1 MVKISSPILR
11 ISFFIQKSRNY
22 FSYYANF
29 PLSPL
34 PWAQKSS
41 KNLTN
46 SSPIDIIEGE
56 FYLIHHILM
65 KISTKTKI
73 LSLSTLLLSLSGLAL
88 ANGTIRETIIKT
100 DASNR
105 IQSIEKI
112 IFSTKGISSNSTAI
126 PLSNQQGVIHL
137 EGKFSATSTEN
148 ANNINNWENA
158 LLIWGEK
165 NTIEKTWKDSTI
177 IVGRRNYIEGE
188 KAIILGGER
197 NYGIWNEST
206 ILWGEKNTA
215 KDNHNTII
223 WGQATTLYGQKN
235 ISLGAN
241 NSTVK
246 GSNNIIA
253 GSGINIAN
261 ANVKKTF
268 VWSDNKNR
276 GENLGS
282 KILTPQTSNTLY
294 LRSENGVMINTATPS
309 ATLSVG
315 QMVQLGDEA
324 GNCSPDKIGT
334 LIFRNGCFYAC
345 SDGQKWD
352 NLAGTTEC
360 SNTDTNTI
368 QFPIPQA
375 TKELSPW
382 PRP

>member
-1 MVKISSPILR
+1 
-11 ISFFIQKSRNY
+11 
-22 FSYYANF
+22 
-29 PLSPL
+29 
-34 PWAQKSS
+34 
-41 KNLTN
+41 
-46 SSPIDIIEGE
+46 
-56 FYLIHHILM
+56 M

-112 IFSTKGISSNSTAI
+112 IFSTKGISSDSTAI

-148 ANNINNWENA
+148 ENNKSNNWENS
-158 LLIWGEK
+158 LLIWGK
-165 NTIEKTWKDSTI
+165 DNRIEKTWKDSTI
-177 IVGRRNYIEGE
+177 IVGNWNTIEGE
-188 KAIILGGER
+188 KTIILGGKQNR
-197 NYGIWNEST
+197 GLWINST
-206 ILWGEKNTA
+206 IVWGNNNTA
-215 KDNHNTII
+215 NGKLNNII
-223 WGQATTLYGQKN
+223 WGQRTTLYEQKN
-235 ISLGAN
+235 ISLGAI

-253 GSGINIAN
+253 GSNINIAKP
-261 ANVKKTF
+261 NVEKTF
-268 VWSDNKNR
+268 VWSDNKKR
-276 GENLGS
+276 
-282 KILTPQTSNTLY
+282 KDDLTIYPQTSNTLY
-294 LRSENGVMINTATPS
+294 IRSENGVMINTATPS

-315 QMVQLGDEA
+315 QMVQIGDEA

-352 NLAGTTEC
+352 NLAGTKEC

>member
-1 MVKISSPILR
+1 
-11 ISFFIQKSRNY
+11 
-22 FSYYANF
+22 
-29 PLSPL
+29 
-34 PWAQKSS
+34 
-41 KNLTN
+41 
-46 SSPIDIIEGE
+46 
-56 FYLIHHILM
+56 M

-112 IFSTKGISSNSTAI
+112 IFSTKGISSDSTAI

-137 EGKFSATSTEN
+137 EGKFSTTSTESATSTEN
-148 ANNINNWENA
+148 ENNNSNSWENA
-158 LLIWGEK
+158 LLIWGK
-165 NTIEKTWKDSTI
+165 NNNIKETWKDSTI
-177 IVGRRNYIEGE
+177 IVGRRNTIEGE
-188 KAIILGGER
+188 KATILGGETHE
-197 NYGIWNEST
+197 GKWKSST
-206 ILWGEKNTA
+206 ILWGNNNIA
-215 KDNHNTII
+215 KGEFNTII
-223 WGQATTLYGQKN
+223 WGQNTTLSGQKN

-241 NSTVK
+241 NSTIN

-253 GSGINIAN
+253 GSNINIQKP
-261 ANVKKTF
+261 NVQKTF
-268 VWSDNKNR
+268 VWSDNKNDR
-276 GENLGS
+276 NKSE
-282 KILTPQTSNTLY
+282 KILYPQTSNTLY
-294 LRSENGVMINTATPS
+294 LRSENGVMINTAIPS

-315 QMVQLGDEA
+315 QMVQIGDEA

>member
-1 MVKISSPILR
+1 
-11 ISFFIQKSRNY
+11 
-22 FSYYANF
+22 
-29 PLSPL
+29 
-34 PWAQKSS
+34 
-41 KNLTN
+41 
-46 SSPIDIIEGE
+46 
-56 FYLIHHILM
+56 M

-112 IFSTKGISSNSTAI
+112 IFSTKGISSDSTAI

-137 EGKFSATSTEN
+137 EGKFSTTSTEN
-148 ANNINNWENA
+148 ENNNSNSWENS
-158 LLIWGEK
+158 LLVWGKE
-165 NTIEKTWKDSTI
+165 NRIEKTWKDSAI
-177 IVGRRNYIEGE
+177 IVGKDNTIKGE
-188 KAIILGGER
+188 KTTILGGER
-197 NYGIWNEST
+197 NKGIWNEST
-206 ILWGEKNTA
+206 IVWGDKNTA
-215 KDNHNTII
+215 KGNHNTII
-223 WGQATTLYGQKN
+223 WGQSTTLSGQKN

-241 NSTVK
+241 NSTVN
-246 GSNNIIA
+246 GENNIIA
-253 GSGINIAN
+253 GSNINITN

-268 VWSDNKNR
+268 VWSDNKKR
-276 GENLGS
+276 TDDLS
-282 KILTPQTSNTLY
+282 IYPQTSNTLY
-294 LRSENGVMINTATPS
+294 IRSASGVMINTSTS
-309 ATLSVG
+309 GATLTVN
-315 QMVQLGDEA
+315 QMVQIGDEA

>member
-1 MVKISSPILR
+1 
-11 ISFFIQKSRNY
+11 
-22 FSYYANF
+22 
-29 PLSPL
+29 
-34 PWAQKSS
+34 
-41 KNLTN
+41 
-46 SSPIDIIEGE
+46 
-56 FYLIHHILM
+56 M

-112 IFSTKGISSNSTAI
+112 IFSTKGISSDSTAI

-137 EGKFSATSTEN
+137 EGKFSTTSTEN
-148 ANNINNWENA
+148 AETNSNSWENA
-158 LLIWGEK
+158 LLIWGKK
-165 NTIEKTWKDSTI
+165 NKIEKIWKDSTI
-177 IVGRRNYIEGE
+177 IVGKDNTIKGE
-188 KAIILGGER
+188 KTIILGGER
-197 NYGIWNEST
+197 NTGIWNEST
-206 ILWGEKNTA
+206 IVWGDKNTA
-215 KDNHNTII
+215 KGNHNTII
-223 WGQATTLYGQKN
+223 WGQETTLSGQKN

-241 NSTVK
+241 NSTVN

-253 GSGINIAN
+253 GSSINIAN
-261 ANVKKTF
+261 TNVKKTF
-268 VWSDNKNR
+268 VWSDNKDRTIDFQKNF
-276 GENLGS
+276 L
-282 KILTPQTSNTLY
+282 IPQTSNTLY

-315 QMVQLGDEA
+315 QMVQIGDEA

-352 NLAGTTEC
+352 NLAGTKEC

>member
-1 MVKISSPILR
+1 
-11 ISFFIQKSRNY
+11 
-22 FSYYANF
+22 
-29 PLSPL
+29 
-34 PWAQKSS
+34 
-41 KNLTN
+41 
-46 SSPIDIIEGE
+46 
-56 FYLIHHILM
+56 M

-112 IFSTKGISSNSTAI
+112 IFSTKGISSDSTAI

-137 EGKFSATSTEN
+137 EGKFSTTSTEN
-148 ANNINNWENA
+148 AETNSNSWENA
-158 LLIWGEK
+158 LLIWGKK
-165 NTIEKTWKDSTI
+165 NKIEKIWKDSTI
-177 IVGRRNYIEGE
+177 IVGKDNTIKGE
-188 KAIILGGER
+188 KTIILGGER
-197 NYGIWNEST
+197 NTGIWNEST
-206 ILWGEKNTA
+206 IVWGDKNTA
-215 KDNHNTII
+215 KGNHNTII
-223 WGQATTLYGQKN
+223 WGQGTTLSGQKN

-241 NSTVK
+241 NSTVN

-268 VWSDNKNR
+268 VWSDNKDRTIDFQKNF
-276 GENLGS
+276 L
-282 KILTPQTSNTLY
+282 IPQTSNTLY

-315 QMVQLGDEA
+315 QMVQIGDEA

>member
-1 MVKISSPILR
+1 
-11 ISFFIQKSRNY
+11 
-22 FSYYANF
+22 
-29 PLSPL
+29 
-34 PWAQKSS
+34 
-41 KNLTN
+41 
-46 SSPIDIIEGE
+46 
-56 FYLIHHILM
+56 M

-112 IFSTKGISSNSTAI
+112 IFSTKGISSDSTAI

-148 ANNINNWENA
+148 ENNKSNNWENS
-158 LLIWGEK
+158 LLIWGK
-165 NTIEKTWKDSTI
+165 DNRIEKTWKDSTI
-177 IVGRRNYIEGE
+177 IVGNWNTIEGE
-188 KAIILGGER
+188 KTIILGGKQNR
-197 NYGIWNEST
+197 GLWINST
-206 ILWGEKNTA
+206 IVWGNNNTA
-215 KDNHNTII
+215 NGKLNNII
-223 WGQATTLYGQKN
+223 WSQRTTLYEQKN
-235 ISLGAN
+235 ISLGAI

-253 GSGINIAN
+253 GSNINIAKP
-261 ANVKKTF
+261 NVEKTF
-268 VWSDNKNR
+268 VWSDNKKR
-276 GENLGS
+276 
-282 KILTPQTSNTLY
+282 KDDLTIYPQTSNTLY
-294 LRSENGVMINTATPS
+294 IRSENGVMINTATPS

-360 SNTDTNTI
+360 SNTDTHTI

>member
-1 MVKISSPILR
+1 
-11 ISFFIQKSRNY
+11 
-22 FSYYANF
+22 
-29 PLSPL
+29 
-34 PWAQKSS
+34 
-41 KNLTN
+41 
-46 SSPIDIIEGE
+46 
-56 FYLIHHILM
+56 M

-112 IFSTKGISSNSTAI
+112 IFSTKGISSDSTAI

-148 ANNINNWENA
+148 ANNSNSWENA
-158 LLIWGEK
+158 LLIWGK
-165 NTIEKTWKDSTI
+165 NNNIKETWKDSTI
-177 IVGRRNYIEGE
+177 IVGRRNTIEGE
-188 KAIILGGER
+188 KAIILGGETHE
-197 NYGIWNEST
+197 GKWKSST
-206 ILWGEKNTA
+206 ILWGNKNIA
-215 KDNHNTII
+215 KGEFNSII
-223 WGQATTLYGQKN
+223 WGQNTTLSGQKN

-241 NSTVK
+241 NSTVN

-253 GSGINIAN
+253 GSNINIQKP
-261 ANVKKTF
+261 NVQKTF
-268 VWSDNKNR
+268 VWSDNKNDR
-276 GENLGS
+276 NKSE
-282 KILTPQTSNTLY
+282 KILYPQTSNTLY

-315 QMVQLGDEA
+315 QMVQIGDEA

-352 NLAGTTEC
+352 NLAGTAEC
-360 SNTDTNTI
+360 STDTNTI